1 MHFVKIERDADG
13 EIIEVSVNRQVTEK
27 VRKIVNAG
35 FDFMALQVFSENGLS
50 FTFQSIQLT
59 IFTRVA

>member
-1 MHFVKIERDADG
+1 MQ
-13 EIIEVSVNRQVTEK
+13 IEVSVNRQVTEK

-35 FDFMALQVFSENGLS
+35 FDFMALQVLSENGLS